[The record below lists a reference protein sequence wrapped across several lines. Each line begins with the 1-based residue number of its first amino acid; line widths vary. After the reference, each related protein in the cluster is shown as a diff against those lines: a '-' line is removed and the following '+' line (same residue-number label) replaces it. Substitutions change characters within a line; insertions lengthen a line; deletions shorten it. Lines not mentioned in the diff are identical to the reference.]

1 MAEEKKTEEKPENK
15 DDDIFKRVE
24 EYTLEE
30 IEKAKSRKRLFETF
44 DVNPLDYPISRIIK
58 ETFSKQYIANDERQ
72 VKVLFKINRVITRL
86 HKYLVNLQML
96 LESGRITDEA
106 TKEMAKELVV
116 YYSSIISSLLMS
128 YESIASGL
136 YNTAKQNYPII
147 PPSNGIPP
155 QKQQQ

>member
-1 MAEEKKTEEKPENK
+1 MTEEKKTEEKSENK
-15 DDDIFKRVE
+15 DEDIFKRVE

-44 DVNPLDYPISRIIK
+44 DVNPLDYPISRVIK

-72 VKVLFKINRVITRL
+72 VKVLFGINRVTTRL

-136 YNTAKQNYPII
+136 YNTAKQTYPPIL
-147 PPSNGIPP
+147 PPNAVPP
-155 QKQQQ
+155 QKQQ

>member
-1 MAEEKKTEEKPENK
+1 MAEERKTEEKPENE
-15 DDDIFKRVE
+15 DEDIFKKVE

-30 IEKAKSRKRLFETF
+30 IEKAKSRKRLFESF

-106 TKEMAKELVV
+106 TKEMAKELIV

-136 YNTAKQNYPII
+136 YNTAKQNYPTI
-147 PPSNGIPP
+147 PPSNAIPP
-155 QKQQQ
+155 QKQQ

>member
-136 YNTAKQNYPII
+136 YNTAKQNYLPTL
-147 PPSNGIPP
+147 PPNAVPP
-155 QKQQQ
+155 QKQQ